1 MLLAAACQTLPP
13 PGETAVLAE
22 PVRADVNVPSAAPR
36 YSVDPQASEIRLLVY
51 RDGPLARFGH
61 NHVVVGRVHGEI
73 RAGDAAAAS
82 GFRLAIPVD
91 SFAVDPPAARAEE
104 GDEFAAQVSE
114 PARRDTRENVL
125 GRDVLD
131 AARHP
136 LVRIESIALVGP
148 QWGPTV
154 TARVTLRGVTR
165 DLRFAAAVLR
175 QDDMLVVVAA
185 FRINQSEFGI
195 EPFAAL
201 NGGLRVRDPLD
212 IRVRLVAR
220 REK

>member
-1 MLLAAACQTLPP
+1 MHPVCTRTVPLVVHKTRALLLLFP
-13 PGETAVLAE
+13 VL
-22 PVRADVNVPSAAPR
+22 
-36 YSVDPQASEIRLLVY
+36 
-51 RDGPLARFGH
+51 
-61 NHVVVGRVHGEI
+61 
-73 RAGDAAAAS
+73 
-82 GFRLAIPVD
+82 
-91 SFAVDPPAARAEE
+91 
-104 GDEFAAQVSE
+104 
-114 PARRDTRENVL
+114 
-125 GRDVLD
+125 LD
-131 AARHP
+131 AAKHP

-154 TARVTLRGVTR
+154 TARVMLRGVTR

-175 QDDMLVVVAA
+175 QDDTLVVVAA

>member
-1 MLLAAACQTLPP
+1 M
-13 PGETAVLAE
+13 LAE
-22 PVRADVNVPSAAPR
+22 PVRTDVNVPFGAPR
-36 YSVDPQASEIRLLVY
+36 YRVDPQASEIRLLIY

-73 RAGDAAAAS
+73 RAGDTAAAS
-82 GFRLAIPVD
+82 GFRLEIPVD
-91 SFAVDPPAARAEE
+91 SLVVDPPAARAEE

-114 PARRDTRENVL
+114 PARRDTRENML
-125 GRDVLD
+125 GADMLD
-131 AARHP
+131 AAKHP
-136 LVRIESIALVGP
+136 LVLIESIALVGP
-148 QWGPTV
+148 QWAPTV
-154 TARVTLRGVTR
+154 TARVTLRGVVR

-175 QDDMLVVVAA
+175 QDDMLAVVAA

-195 EPFAAL
+195 EPFTAL
-201 NGGLRVRDPLD
+201 NGGLRVRDALD

>member
-1 MLLAAACQTLPP
+1 MHPVCTRTAPLVGRTTRALLLLFPVLLAAARQTLPP
-13 PGETAVLAE
+13 PGE
-22 PVRADVNVPSAAPR
+22 S
-36 YSVDPQASEIRLLVY
+36 
-51 RDGPLARFGH
+51 
-61 NHVVVGRVHGEI
+61 
-73 RAGDAAAAS
+73 
-82 GFRLAIPVD
+82 
-91 SFAVDPPAARAEE
+91 AARA
-104 GDEFAAQVSE
+104 
-114 PARRDTRENVL
+114 DTRESML

-131 AARHP
+131 AEKHP

-195 EPFAAL
+195 EPFTAL
-201 NGGLRVRDPLD
+201 NGGLRVRDALD